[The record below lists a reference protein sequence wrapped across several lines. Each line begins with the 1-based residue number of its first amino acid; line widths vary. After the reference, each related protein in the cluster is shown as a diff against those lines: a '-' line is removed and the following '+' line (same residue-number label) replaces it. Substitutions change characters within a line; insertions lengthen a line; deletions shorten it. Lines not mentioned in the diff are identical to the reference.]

1 MKYCLIILCIA
12 AVCLGFHQQQPKE
25 FIEVNVVVKKGDVL
39 QDIVYD
45 LKQKYND
52 SRDWR
57 EICFEVGEL
66 NNLGEFIYPG
76 QVLKIRLVADK

>member
-25 FIEVNVVVKKGDVL
+25 FIEANVVVKKGDVL

-45 LKQKYND
+45 LKQNTMTAVTGVR
-52 SRDWR
+52 SA
-57 EICFEVGEL
+57 
-66 NNLGEFIYPG
+66 
-76 QVLKIRLVADK
+76 LKWVN